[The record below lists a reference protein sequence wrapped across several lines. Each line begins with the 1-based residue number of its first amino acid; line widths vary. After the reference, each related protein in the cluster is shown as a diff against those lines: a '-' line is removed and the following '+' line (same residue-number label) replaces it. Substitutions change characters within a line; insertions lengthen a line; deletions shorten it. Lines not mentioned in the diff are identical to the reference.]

1 MDVNNGIGENHR
13 GADERRETMSDDV
26 VRRTW
31 VAVEPGREGMT
42 KRERTRLALIEGA
55 VAVIA
60 DKGVAETRITD
71 VTERVGVSNGTFY
84 NYFPDKDALVRAV
97 AVEVAGG
104 FAAAVDAGMADEE
117 DAVRRVVLATS
128 RAVDGAVA
136 EPSGGAVL
144 MELVE
149 TLPGVREPVLRFL
162 RQDLQRGVDQQV
174 FSLELSDF
182 LLEQVLALVV
192 SSVRAQLRDGADARI
207 TALTCEHVLRLC
219 GLTPVAARRAV
230 DGVLGRR

>member
-1 MDVNNGIGENHR
+1 
-13 GADERRETMSDDV
+13 
-26 VRRTW
+26 
-31 VAVEPGREGMT
+31 
-42 KRERTRLALIEGA
+42 
-55 VAVIA
+55 
-60 DKGVAETRITD
+60 
-71 VTERVGVSNGTFY
+71 
-84 NYFPDKDALVRAV
+84 
-97 AVEVAGG
+97 
-104 FAAAVDAGMADEE
+104 MADEE

-230 DGVLGRR
+230 DGVRGRR